1 MTSEIELQKESFE
14 EVYSDYKKNPYWDS
28 NESLARYLLDR
39 RLKIGVEHL
48 MKVANS
54 SPSSWDVL
62 VVCGGVGG
70 EGTVLAD
77 MGFKSVT
84 VSDFSENALRVCN
97 ERDTRLDTR
106 VLNAENLDLAK
117 ESFDLIVV
125 QDGLH
130 HLSRPVL
137 GFTEIIRVARKG
149 AIVIEPHSGIV
160 ASLLGRAWEEVGST
174 VNYVFRWDK
183 QLAEQATRSYI
194 LQEPCYVKTIRL
206 WNHNTIMDKLGRL
219 LGNGQAGLLVVKY
232 CYFVLDFLFGRLGNM
247 AVIVLLKSP
256 PSDSEITEGSDSNR

>member
-1 MTSEIELQKESFE
+1 MSSEIELQKESFE
-14 EVYSDYKKNPYWDS
+14 EVYSNYKKNPYWDS
-28 NESLARYLLDR
+28 SECLARYLLDR

-70 EGTVLAD
+70 EGTVLAN

-97 ERDTRLDTR
+97 ERDARLETRI
-106 VLNAENLDLAK
+106 LNAENLDLAK
-117 ESFDLIVV
+117 GSFDLVV
-125 QDGLH
+125 IQDGLH

-137 GFTEIIRVARKG
+137 GFTEIIRVAKKG

-160 ASLLGRAWEEVGST
+160 ANLLGRVWEKVGDT

-183 QLAEQATRSYI
+183 QLVEQVTRSYI
-194 LQEPCYVKTIRL
+194 LQLPCYIKTIRF
-206 WNHNTIMDKLGRL
+206 WNHNEAMDKLGRL
-219 LGNGQAGLLVVKY
+219 LGNGQAGLLAVKS
-232 CYFVLDFLFGRLGNM
+232 CYFILDLLFGRLGNM
-247 AVIVLLKSP
+247 AVVVLLKNQP
-256 PSDSEITEGSDSNR
+256 